1 MRLQG
6 RHVEKDISPHAQSDR
21 PTFPDAKTIQ
31 QREGVLRALPV
42 CNRLVRVGG
51 SAVTACVRLDEG
63 IFTDKLVAAG
73 VDPMFLATRTAMK
86 KEERVSR
93 TFSLVIHLDIVEL
106 NAFGLHDAHYGC
118 RRVNKQSGKCA

>member
-1 MRLQG
+1 MLNPIA
-6 RHVEKDISPHAQSDR
+6 RHFLMPRRSNSARVSC
-21 PTFPDAKTIQ
+21 
-31 QREGVLRALPV
+31 ALPV
-42 CNRLVRVGG
+42 CNRLVGVGG
-51 SAVTACVRLDEG
+51 STVTACVRLDKG
-63 IFTDKLVAAG
+63 IFAHKLVAAG